1 MNDSISKKE
10 IHWALSAFLFLF
22 FFFFFFFHFLA
33 RPKEMENMSHSLRPL
48 PDHDGAR
55 HQNRRMK
62 YNKRH
67 AEGRA
72 NINYYT
78 DKCLVFEYDNI

>member
-1 MNDSISKKE
+1 
-10 IHWALSAFLFLF
+10 
-22 FFFFFFFHFLA
+22 
-33 RPKEMENMSHSLRPL
+33 MENMSHSLRPL

-72 NINYYT
+72 NIKYYT